1 MKDTQINEMIATITE
16 LTNRV
21 NQGTTDLQ
29 EAAKR
34 EATLLEALRQYADA
48 DQWVYGDVCLVGRF
62 VAMNAIA
69 FVQVTA

>member
-1 MKDTQINEMIATITE
+1 MKDTQINDMIVTITE

-29 EAAKR
+29 EARER
-34 EATLLEALRQYADA
+34 EAILLEALRRYADPNEWNGA
-48 DQWVYGDVCLVGRF
+48 ETCLVGRY

-69 FVQVTA
+69 FAQVTT

>member
-1 MKDTQINEMIATITE
+1 MKDTQINEMIATITA

-34 EATLLEALRQYADA
+34 EAVLLEALRQYADPM
-48 DQWVYGDVCLVGRF
+48 QWTSAETCLVGRY

-69 FVQVTA
+69 FAQVTA

>member
-1 MKDTQINEMIATITE
+1 MTTDDLVTTITE

-29 EAAKR
+29 EARER
-34 EATLLEALRQYADA
+34 EAILLEALRRYADPTEWTSA
-48 DQWVYGDVCLVGRF
+48 ETCLVGRY

-69 FVQVTA
+69 FVQVQR